1 MVWVLLLLLLLLA
14 VQEEKK
20 SRQRSASREVV
31 PPIPCKKSADQ
42 TVSLPEPLHINGAAG
57 HDSAA
62 EPLQQPHDSEDKIQ
76 KAA

>member
-20 SRQRSASREVV
+20 SRQHSDRREIV
-31 PPIPCKKSADQ
+31 PPIPCKRPTDQ
-42 TVSLPEPLHINGAAG
+42 TVSLPEPLHISGAAG
-57 HDSAA
+57 QDSAA
-62 EPLQQPHDSEDKIQ
+62 EPLPQPQHSEDKIQ